1 MHAWTQKGETSEHP
15 EPWGLQGVFTTL
27 RILPDRQIPF
37 CNHHLDRLLDS
48 AQKLGLPWIPSKERL
63 LDRLKEA
70 LESISPQEDRL
81 VRLCLFENL
90 LGIADRPAESDGNPV
105 EGWLL
110 PHRRPEPS
118 IKSTADQKLYGS
130 LHELDL
136 KSEDWIIIDP
146 KDNDLRET
154 ATSNLIFAEGN
165 NLLIPDDRIL
175 KGIVLQNLMPLL
187 HDEFSVR
194 AGRPK
199 DQDLAPFS
207 EILLCGT
214 GRGIAPLNALSE
226 LGWSSQGNETFSRIR
241 ALYDQMIEAA
251 RD

>member
-27 RILPDRQIPF
+27 RSLPDRQIPF

-48 AQKLGLPWIPSKERL
+48 AQKLGLPWIPEQAQL
-63 LDRLKEA
+63 LDHLNEVLGLVPKE
-70 LESISPQEDRL
+70 DDCL
-81 VRLCLFENL
+81 VRLCLFEDL
-90 LGIADRPAESDGNPV
+90 LGIATRPAESDGNPV

-175 KGIVLQNLMPLL
+175 KGIVLQKLKPLL
-187 HDEFSVR
+187 GREFSLT
-194 AGRPK
+194 AGRPQ
-199 DQDLAPFS
+199 DQDLSTFS

-214 GRGIAPLNALSE
+214 GRGVAPLTSLSE
-226 LGWSSQGNETFSRIR
+226 LGWSSQSDETFTKVR
-241 ALYDQMIEAA
+241 ALYDQLIESA
-251 RD
+251 RG

>member
-1 MHAWTQKGETSEHP
+1 MCVIDT
-15 EPWGLQGVFTTL
+15 
-27 RILPDRQIPF
+27 
-37 CNHHLDRLLDS
+37 
-48 AQKLGLPWIPSKERL
+48 
-63 LDRLKEA
+63 
-70 LESISPQEDRL
+70 EDHCL
-81 VRLCLFENL
+81 VRLCLFEDL
-90 LGIADRPAESDGNPV
+90 LGIATRPAESDGNPV

-118 IKSTADQKLYGS
+118 LKCTADQKLYGS

-175 KGIVLQNLMPLL
+175 KGIVLQKLKPLL
-187 HDEFSVR
+187 SREFSVT
-194 AGRPK
+194 AGRPQ
-199 DQDLAPFS
+199 DQDLSTFS

-214 GRGIAPLNALSE
+214 GRGVAPLTSLSE
-226 LGWSSQGNETFSRIR
+226 LGWSSQSDETFTKIR
-241 ALYDQMIEAA
+241 ALYDQLIESA
-251 RD
+251 RG

>member
-1 MHAWTQKGETSEHP
+1 MHAWTKTGETSEHP
-15 EPWGLQGVFTTL
+15 EPWGLYGAFTTM
-27 RILPDRQIPF
+27 RFFPGGFLPFLDE
-37 CNHHLDRLLDS
+37 HLERLLSS
-48 AQKLGLPWIPSKERL
+48 AQKLSLPWIPEQAQL
-63 LDRLKEA
+63 LDHLNEVLRLIP
-70 LESISPQEDRL
+70 SEDDCL
-81 VRLCLFENL
+81 VRLCLFEDL
-90 LGIADRPAESDGNPV
+90 LGIATRPAESDGNPV

-175 KGIVLQNLMPLL
+175 KGIVHQKLKPLL
-187 HDEFSVR
+187 GREFSVT
-194 AGRPK
+194 AGRPQ
-199 DQDLAPFS
+199 DQDLSTFS

-214 GRGIAPLNALSE
+214 GRGVAPLTSLSE
-226 LGWSSQGNETFSRIR
+226 LGWSSQSDQTFTKIR
-241 ALYDQMIEAA
+241 ALYDQLIESA
-251 RD
+251 RG